1 MACTRRGRWDDDAAI
16 PVPLHVRL
24 QSLVALTHNHL
35 AHLVRANGP
44 LREALQHG
52 ADLVHQRAVDH
63 INEGVPE
70 PTTAPKVH
78 RRIHEVVSARKA
90 GAVEHLQDRGARV
103 VVRQVPQ
110 HERGSLA
117 ALLLPGPP
125 FVMLAAGL
133 ALADGTRRAPIAE
146 SESSLT
152 FAMVL
157 QIDEVVG
164 EPGWYSTQD
173 ARRQSRESEDDRRRP
188 SPGTRSSSSTKS
200 RNVDFTTNNGV
211 RAGLQKHVVAG
222 ISGSALASRRRGM
235 LGSPAR
241 TPCA

>member
-110 HERGSLA
+110 HERRPLVTSSVRELPTAAEGRASPLHVASRWLSSDSAPSL
-117 ALLLPGPP
+117 
-125 FVMLAAGL
+125 GL
-133 ALADGTRRAPIAE
+133 AE
-146 SESSLT
+146 
-152 FAMVL
+152 
-157 QIDEVVG
+157 
-164 EPGWYSTQD
+164 
-173 ARRQSRESEDDRRRP
+173 
-188 SPGTRSSSSTKS
+188 
-200 RNVDFTTNNGV
+200 
-211 RAGLQKHVVAG
+211 
-222 ISGSALASRRRGM
+222 M
-235 LGSPAR
+235 LGLTVVVHEEPA
-241 TPCA
+241 